1 MSDRGDTKL
10 MNPEWVSR
18 MKCGPFISK
27 GKKIVLYI
35 SITTTEHIEIDGIA
49 EEDNM
54 QSSAVLLA
62 IALLESVGAVAF
74 DPSLALDA
82 PTDGRALLG

>member
-49 EEDNM
+49 EEE
-54 QSSAVLLA
+54 SSTRAGSAWVLVRACPRLA
-62 IALLESVGAVAF
+62 G
-74 DPSLALDA
+74 
-82 PTDGRALLG
+82 